1 MSASIKSN
9 IKLGRVDMSL
19 AKSLNRQKT
28 SVTSQQNDSITND
41 NNPSKIRGSIVSYQ
55 QKVLNAE
62 IISSSLKY
70 SNSAGDEPLSL
81 LLKTALQG
89 INEALEDEG
98 IKNSVLSTYQSDVD
112 YSPEASAERI
122 VDFSTQLFSAYKA
135 DNREIGEA
143 EALTSFV
150 DIISGG
156 IEQGFAEA
164 REILDS
170 LNVLDGDIAENI
182 EKTYGLVKAGL
193 QNFIDFI
200 AKKE

>member
-1 MSASIKSN
+1 
-9 IKLGRVDMSL
+9 
-19 AKSLNRQKT
+19 
-28 SVTSQQNDSITND
+28 
-41 NNPSKIRGSIVSYQ
+41 
-55 QKVLNAE
+55 VLNAE

-193 QNFIDFI
+193 QNFIDFF

>member
-19 AKSLNRQKT
+19 AKSLDRQKT

-135 DNREIGEA
+135 DNLEIGEA

>member
-1 MSASIKSN
+1 
-9 IKLGRVDMSL
+9 
-19 AKSLNRQKT
+19 
-28 SVTSQQNDSITND
+28 
-41 NNPSKIRGSIVSYQ
+41 
-55 QKVLNAE
+55 VLNAE

>member
-19 AKSLNRQKT
+19 AKSLDRQKT

>member
-9 IKLGRVDMSL
+9 INLGRVDMSL
-19 AKSLNRQKT
+19 AKSLDRQKT

-89 INEALEDEG
+89 INEALEAEG

>member
-1 MSASIKSN
+1 
-9 IKLGRVDMSL
+9 
-19 AKSLNRQKT
+19 
-28 SVTSQQNDSITND
+28 
-41 NNPSKIRGSIVSYQ
+41 
-55 QKVLNAE
+55 VLNAE

-193 QNFIDFI
+193 QKFIDFI

>member
-1 MSASIKSN
+1 
-9 IKLGRVDMSL
+9 
-19 AKSLNRQKT
+19 
-28 SVTSQQNDSITND
+28 
-41 NNPSKIRGSIVSYQ
+41 
-55 QKVLNAE
+55 
-62 IISSSLKY
+62 
-70 SNSAGDEPLSL
+70 

-89 INEALEDEG
+89 INEALEAEG
-98 IKNSVLSTYQSDVD
+98 IKNSVISTYESNID

-122 VDFSTQLFSAYKA
+122 IGFSTQLFSAYKA
-135 DNREIGEA
+135 DNLEMGEA
-143 EALTSFV
+143 DALTSFV

>member
-9 IKLGRVDMSL
+9 INLGRVDMSL
-19 AKSLNRQKT
+19 AKSLDRQKT

-193 QNFIDFI
+193 QNFLDFI